1 MTSELRGLDQR
12 LPGTR
17 DRAIERRIVEVR
29 RDCATRLV
37 PTGDPASLKKGDFV
51 TLVQAMGGSYTV
63 VSSGNMMRIEPFD
76 ADAIGFEAQDIRLET
91 QADGSF
97 GRHEVEAVLRTV
109 YDPEIPVNILD
120 LGLIYDCEVTGR
132 DVRIE
137 MTLTAP
143 GCGMGPVLVDDIV
156 SRLKRSP
163 NVGEVTVELV
173 FDPPWARERMSEEA
187 QLQLGLY

>member
-1 MTSELRGLDQR
+1 M
-12 LPGTR
+12 
-17 DRAIERRIVEVR
+17 R
-29 RDCATRLV
+29 RDCAARLV
-37 PTGDPASLKKGDFV
+37 PTGDPASLNKGSFV

-63 VSSGNMMRIEPFD
+63 VSGGNMMRVDPYD
-76 ADAIGFEAQDIRLET
+76 ADALGFEASDIQLEAK
-91 QADGSF
+91 ADGSF
-97 GRHEVEAVLRTV
+97 GQHEVEEVLRTI

-120 LGLIYDCEVTGR
+120 LGLIYDCQVAGS
-132 DVRIE
+132 DVHIQ

-163 NVGEVTVELV
+163 QVGEVNVELV
-173 FDPPWARERMSEEA
+173 FDPPWTRERMSEEA